1 MRPLAL
7 IRLFSAALVL
17 FGGAALLTQDKPG
30 EETYPV
36 RIILEPRFDAKFY
49 QVEWLEDSEV
59 QDQAE
64 APKGKSLKEKI
75 TKTEIRRSLPVR
87 FKYFRLRSAYR
98 DGLYGPWGEVVEIQR
113 PIKTAQKTEKT
124 EKTEKTGKNEKT
136 EKTEANG
143 KPTGT
148 KPAVDQDVF
157 VRVIDKEG
165 REKWV
170 LRGTAVPAER
180 LAKNDPLFYD
190 VESLTEKDA
199 PENTNGRKKYEGP
212 VPFTRPGQYKMNL
225 YTAEDAA
232 APLQTWV
239 FWVYTDVPR
248 TYVKFFA
255 PFLHGKGGFTVGG
268 KTKIALLPQMSPV
281 ATDKIEYR
289 VYRDGATPGAWQR
302 YDDEI
307 EVNSFAKDQYG
318 YFIVEYQTT
327 NVSGVTEP
335 FQQRRMLIDA
345 TGPVIEEVPGG
356 GDGVIQLSFKDEN
369 FPIVVRAYQ
378 GGKLIEDKYFKFWNA
393 RDVVKLPAGAGL
405 EVKAIDLLGNETVL
419 KK

>member
-1 MRPLAL
+1 MRPLAF
-7 IRLFSAALVL
+7 IRLFALAAIT
-17 FGGAALLTQDKPG
+17 FGGAALLTQEASKDK

-36 RIILEPRFDAKFY
+36 RIILEPRMDAKFY
-49 QVEWLEDSEV
+49 QVEWLENNDVEG
-59 QDQAE
+59 QAA
-64 APKGKSLKEKI
+64 APAKASLKEKI

-98 DGLYGPWGEVVEIQR
+98 DGLYGPWGDVVEIQR
-113 PIKTAQKTEKT
+113 PVKVVQKPEKPEKPPEIKP
-124 EKTEKTGKNEKT
+124 GS
-136 EKTEANG
+136 
-143 KPTGT
+143 
-148 KPAVDQDVF
+148 DQDIF
-157 VRVIDKEG
+157 VRVIDKNG
-165 REKWV
+165 KEKWV
-170 LRGTAVPAER
+170 LKGNAVPADR
-180 LAKNDPLFYD
+180 LAKDNPLFYD
-190 VESLTEKDA
+190 VESLIDPEA
-199 PENTNGRKKYEGP
+199 EENTKGRKKYEGP

-225 YTAEDAA
+225 YANEDATG
-232 APLQTWV
+232 APLQTWI

-268 KTKIALLPQMSPV
+268 KTKIALLPQFSQV

-289 VYRDGATPGAWQR
+289 VYKDGAAPGAWVK
-302 YDDEI
+302 YEDEI
-307 EVNSFAKDQYG
+307 EVNSFAKGQYG
-318 YFIVEYQTT
+318 YFNVEFQTT

-335 FQQRRMLIDA
+335 FQHRRMLIDA
-345 TGPVIEEVPGG
+345 TGPLIEEVPGG
-356 GDGVIQLSFKDEN
+356 AQGTLQFSFKDEN

-405 EVKAIDLLGNETVL
+405 EIKAIDLLGNETIL

>member
-1 MRPLAL
+1 MRPPAF
-7 IRLFSAALVL
+7 IRLFALAAIT
-17 FGGAALLTQDKPG
+17 FGGAALLTQEASKDK

-36 RIILEPRFDAKFY
+36 RIILEPRIDAKFY
-49 QVEWLEDSEV
+49 QVEWLENNDVEG
-59 QDQAE
+59 QAA
-64 APKGKSLKEKI
+64 APAKASLKEKI

-98 DGLYGPWGEVVEIQR
+98 DGLYGPWGDVVEIQR
-113 PIKTAQKTEKT
+113 PVKVVQKPEKP
-124 EKTEKTGKNEKT
+124 EKPPEK
-136 EKTEANG
+136 
-143 KPTGT
+143 KPGS
-148 KPAVDQDVF
+148 DQDIF
-157 VRVIDKEG
+157 VRVIDKNG
-165 REKWV
+165 KEKWV
-170 LRGTAVPAER
+170 LKGNAVPADR
-180 LAKNDPLFYD
+180 LAKDNPLFYD
-190 VESLTEKDA
+190 VESLVDPEA
-199 PENTNGRKKYEGP
+199 EENTKGRKKYEGP
-212 VPFTRPGQYKMNL
+212 VPFTRPGQFKMNL
-225 YTAEDAA
+225 YANEDAA
-232 APLQTWV
+232 GAPLQTWI

-268 KTKIALLPQMSPV
+268 KTKIALLPQFSQV

-289 VYRDGATPGAWQR
+289 VYKDGATPGAWVK
-302 YDDEI
+302 YEDEI
-307 EVNSFAKDQYG
+307 EVNSFAKGQYG
-318 YFIVEYQTT
+318 YFNVEFQTT

-335 FQQRRMLIDA
+335 FQHRRMLIDA

-356 GDGVIQLSFKDEN
+356 AQGTLQFSFKDEN

-405 EVKAIDLLGNETVL
+405 EIKAIDLLGNETIL

>member
-1 MRPLAL
+1 MRPPAF
-7 IRLFSAALVL
+7 IRLFALAAIT
-17 FGGAALLTQDKPG
+17 FGGAALLTQEASKDK

-36 RIILEPRFDAKFY
+36 RIILEPRIDAKFY
-49 QVEWLEDSEV
+49 QVEWLENNDVEG
-59 QDQAE
+59 QAA
-64 APKGKSLKEKI
+64 APAKASLKEKI

-98 DGLYGPWGEVVEIQR
+98 DGLYGPWGDVVEIQR
-113 PIKTAQKTEKT
+113 PVKIVQKPEKPEKPPEIKP
-124 EKTEKTGKNEKT
+124 GS
-136 EKTEANG
+136 
-143 KPTGT
+143 
-148 KPAVDQDVF
+148 DQDIF
-157 VRVIDKEG
+157 VRVIDKNG
-165 REKWV
+165 KEKWV
-170 LRGTAVPAER
+170 LKGNAVPADR
-180 LAKNDPLFYD
+180 LAKDNPLFYD
-190 VESLTEKDA
+190 VESLVDPEA
-199 PENTNGRKKYEGP
+199 EENTKGRKKYEGP
-212 VPFTRPGQYKMNL
+212 VPFTRPGQFKMNL
-225 YTAEDAA
+225 YANEDAA
-232 APLQTWV
+232 GAPLQTWI

-268 KTKIALLPQMSPV
+268 KTKIALLPQFSQV

-289 VYRDGATPGAWQR
+289 VYKDGATPGAWVK
-302 YDDEI
+302 YEDEI
-307 EVNSFAKDQYG
+307 EVNSFAKGQYG
-318 YFIVEYQTT
+318 YFNVEFQTT

-335 FQQRRMLIDA
+335 FQHRRMLIDA

-356 GDGVIQLSFKDEN
+356 AQGTLQFSFKDEN

-405 EVKAIDLLGNETVL
+405 EIKAIDLLGNETIL